1 MCKLEKGREKLN
13 KRLKLIITI
22 SFHPISNMHQRF
34 IDCPRIPLHQF
45 QIISYSNLVKFK
57 HSGIGKKRIKNTN

>member
-34 IDCPRIPLHQF
+34 IDCPRIPLHINF
-45 QIISYSNLVKFK
+45 KLFHIQIWSNLN
-57 HSGIGKKRIKNTN
+57 IPELGKKE